1 MMKSTH
7 RRQLVFEHYE
17 SQVRVERI
25 GKHGS
30 DIFYAWMTISPS
42 ETHFPDIEVTPVTKS
57 EVLLRLDLLEEHQG
71 RPFNA
76 SEKLA
81 INHLF
86 KQTV

>member
-1 MMKSTH
+1 MKSTL

-30 DIFYAWMTISPS
+30 EVFYTWTTLSPS
-42 ETHFPDIEVTPVTKS
+42 ETHFPDVEVTPLTKS
-57 EVLLRLDLLEEHQG
+57 EVLLRLDLLEEH
-71 RPFNA
+71 RSKAFDD
-76 SEKLA
+76 SERLA

-86 KQTV
+86 KNAV

>member
-1 MMKSTH
+1 MKSTH

-30 DIFYAWMTISPS
+30 EVFYSWMTISPS
-42 ETHFPDIEVTPVTKS
+42 ETHFPDVEVTPITKS
-57 EVLLRLDLLEEHQG
+57 EVLLRLDLLEEH
-71 RPFNA
+71 RSKAFDA

-86 KQTV
+86 KKTV